1 MITAGDWLLMTWGDF
16 VSYLVLT
23 AAFAGLVG
31 LLVGYRVRVR
41 AEQAPSDC
49 PTYGAHESREEAEAA
64 ARHRALEQLA
74 MRYPVAFTHLLDE
87 ALADAG
93 VPSVPSPALLPP
105 AADTTDGGHHRG

>member
-1 MITAGDWLLMTWGDF
+1 LITAGDWLLMTWGDF

-31 LLVGYRVRVR
+31 LLVGYRVRGR

-49 PTYGAHESREEAEAA
+49 RTYGAHESRAEAEVA

-87 ALADAG
+87 ALAEAG
-93 VPSVPSPALLPP
+93 VPTVPSPARLPY
-105 AADTTDGGHHRG
+105 ANDTAEEQP

>member
-49 PTYGAHESREEAEAA
+49 RTYGAHESREEAEVA
-64 ARHRALEQLA
+64 ARRRALEQLA

-87 ALADAG
+87 ETAALFL
-93 VPSVPSPALLPP
+93 PSVPAPLSPADL
-105 AADTTDGGHHRG
+105 TEGEHQ